1 MDRQLEMTKLE
12 ILAAYNSKQLH
23 NAGGRISFLLT
34 ILPASQ
40 KVVFSCKQK
49 ASMVF
54 Q

>member
-1 MDRQLEMTKLE
+1 MWTENNLP
-12 ILAAYNSKQLH
+12 AANIKQLQ

-34 ILPASQ
+34 ILPVSQ
-40 KVVFSCKQK
+40 KVVFLCKQK